1 MQNLK
6 EGVKSFLLMYV
17 NPRFDQQIKKFW
29 LDQAQVNQCSV
40 AVVKIMHTRKNII
53 FTTAPHVVFVVWIC

>member
-1 MQNLK
+1 
-6 EGVKSFLLMYV
+6 MYV

-40 AVVKIMHTRKNII
+40 AVVKIMFLSVHII
-53 FTTAPHVVFVVWIC
+53 FTTVALQPLFPNPP